1 MPAPQYNVTVAGQ
14 SLALKFDVNQN
25 PTKLGVKLQFVL
37 PNPNID
43 PKEKQE
49 LANKISTALQKRFG
63 EAGIMIDYDTQ
74 TPYKNVIGYVVPL
87 QSVAD
92 FLIKTIK
99 GSSIPSEQ

>member
-14 SLALKFDVNQN
+14 SLVLKFDVNQN
-25 PTKLGVKLQFVL
+25 PTKLGVKLQFIL

-49 LANKISTALQKRFG
+49 LATKISTALQKRFG
-63 EAGIMIDYDTQ
+63 EAGIVIDYDTQ

-87 QSVAD
+87 QSISE
-92 FLIKTIK
+92 FLMDTLK
-99 GSSIPSEQ
+99 GGSLEK